1 MLFTLTYVGTYFGH
15 SSERDRKSESV
26 NLPVGFCVDCI
37 RKNGLGADMQVLER
51 VEAPVAVEILGEF
64 VCALGSPV
72 FIKTAQQAYI
82 YANPAFEALF
92 PEIPMPGTWDSSL
105 YSRREVHCLED
116 EDHQCLKSGRSVTQR
131 STADGRLWLV
141 EKVMIALPDGTPGIA
156 GLLFDI
162 TEYHDQ
168 QQGAIHDLGLLKREA
183 EERAVLLAEANEKI
197 EYVSLHDAHTGLA
210 NRRYLERRLEEAVR
224 KGERLAVLHVDL
236 DRFKQIND
244 TFGHFTGDYVLRQ
257 VAKTMV
263 QESRLG
269 DFVAR
274 VGGDE
279 FAILCGYT
287 GEAARVLAMA
297 ERLVERLSRP
307 IRCKGVECR
316 TGASIGV
323 ALPEF
328 GTVEP
333 RQLLLNADV
342 ALYRAKTGGR
352 GRVEIFSRS
361 MDAEMKLENRL
372 SEDLIRGLERG
383 EFRPVYEVQVRSD
396 TFEICGVEALA
407 RWHHP
412 KDGILAPGRFAAV
425 AERDDRMGAI
435 DSMILQ
441 TACVDMRK
449 LREAGISIPQL
460 SVNVSAQRLAGSEL
474 ISELRALQIVP
485 GSLSFELVETVL
497 FDETDATWQWQID
510 RIRELGIGIE
520 IDDFGTGYASIVS
533 LLRLNPDRMK
543 IDRQFTAALTGSDHA
558 RRVIAAM
565 IEIGRS
571 LGVDIVAEGVETLEQ
586 AHILREMG
594 CSVLQGWL
602 FSRPMDYDALAA
614 FAGRAP
620 DALYRELSE

>member
-1 MLFTLTYVGTYFGH
+1 ML
-15 SSERDRKSESV
+15 
-26 NLPVGFCVDCI
+26 CVQI
-37 RKNGLGADMQVLER
+37 GPGVRMQVLER
-51 VEAPVAVEILGEF
+51 VENPVTLEILGELIGT
-64 VCALGSPV
+64 LGSPV
-72 FIKTAQQAYI
+72 FIKTPQQQYL
-82 YANPAFEALF
+82 YTNPAFEGLLSNTVISDRTDPKSYQTYDATLV
-92 PEIPMPGTWDSSL
+92 EED
-105 YSRREVHCLED
+105 RRCL
-116 EDHQCLKSGRSVTQR
+116 HSGRSVSQR

-141 EKVMIALPDGTPGIA
+141 EKVVITLPDGTPGIA

-162 TEYHDQ
+162 TEYRDQ
-168 QQGAIHDLGLLKREA
+168 QLGAIHDLGLLKREA
-183 EERAVLLAEANEKI
+183 EQRALLLAEANEKI

-210 NRRYLERRLEEAVR
+210 NRRYLERRLEEAAR
-224 KGERLAVLHVDL
+224 KGERLAVLHIDL

-244 TFGHFTGDYVLRQ
+244 TFGHFMGDYVLRQ
-257 VAKTMV
+257 VSTTMV

-287 GEAARVLAMA
+287 GEASRVLAMA
-297 ERLVERLSRP
+297 ERLVDRLSQP
-307 IRCKGVECR
+307 MRCKGVECR

-323 ALPEF
+323 ALPDF
-328 GTVEP
+328 GTIEP

-372 SEDLIRGLERG
+372 SDDMIRGLERG
-383 EFRPVYEVQVRSD
+383 EFQPVYEVQVHAD

-412 KDGILAPGRFAAV
+412 KDGILPPGRFAAV

-441 TACVDMRK
+441 SACVDMK
-449 LREAGISIPQL
+449 NLRERGIDIPRL
-460 SVNVSAQRLAGSEL
+460 SVNVSAQRLGGSEL
-474 ISELRALQIVP
+474 IDELRALNIAP

-510 RIRELGIGIE
+510 RIRDLGIEIE

-533 LLRLNPDRMK
+533 LLRLSPDRMK
-543 IDRQFTAALTGSDHA
+543 IDRQFTAALEGSDHA

-565 IEIGRS
+565 IEIGCT
-571 LGVDIVAEGVETLEQ
+571 LNVDIVAEGVETMEQ
-586 AHILREMG
+586 ARILREMG

-602 FSRPMDYDALAA
+602 FSKPMDVEALAA
-614 FAGRAP
+614 FASRP
-620 DALYRELSE
+620 RDTLLRELNS

>member
-1 MLFTLTYVGTYFGH
+1 ML
-15 SSERDRKSESV
+15 
-26 NLPVGFCVDCI
+26 CVQI
-37 RKNGLGADMQVLER
+37 GPGVRMQVLER
-51 VEAPVAVEILGEF
+51 VENPVTLEILGELIGT
-64 VCALGSPV
+64 LGSPV
-72 FIKTAQQAYI
+72 FIKTPQQQYL
-82 YANPAFEALF
+82 YTNPAFDGLF
-92 PEIPMPGTWDSSL
+92 CNTVTSERPD
-105 YSRREVHCLED
+105 RRSCQTYDPILVDEEDRRCL
-116 EDHQCLKSGRSVTQR
+116 HSGRSVSQR

-141 EKVMIALPDGTPGIA
+141 EKVIITLPDGTPGIA

-162 TEYHDQ
+162 TEYRDQ
-168 QQGAIHDLGLLKREA
+168 QLGAIHDLGLLKREA
-183 EERAVLLAEANEKI
+183 EQRALLLAEANEKI

-210 NRRYLERRLEEAVR
+210 NRRYLERRLEEAAR
-224 KGERLAVLHVDL
+224 KGEKLAVLHIDL

-244 TFGHFTGDYVLRQ
+244 TFGHFMGDYVLRQ
-257 VAKTMV
+257 VSTTMV

-287 GEAARVLAMA
+287 GEASRVLAMA
-297 ERLVERLSRP
+297 QRLVDRLSQP
-307 IRCKGVECR
+307 MRCKGVECR

-323 ALPEF
+323 ALPDF
-328 GTVEP
+328 GTIEP

-372 SEDLIRGLERG
+372 SDDMIRGLERG
-383 EFRPVYEVQVRSD
+383 EFHPVYEVQVRAD

-412 KDGILAPGRFAAV
+412 QDGILAPGRFAAV

-441 TACVDMRK
+441 AACVDMK
-449 LREAGISIPQL
+449 NLRERGIDIPRL
-460 SVNVSAQRLAGSEL
+460 SVNVSAQRLGGSEL
-474 ISELRALQIVP
+474 IDELRALNLAP

-510 RIRELGIGIE
+510 RIRDLGIEIE

-533 LLRLNPDRMK
+533 LLRLSPDRMK
-543 IDRQFTAALTGSDHA
+543 IDRQFTAALDGSDHA

-565 IEIGRS
+565 IEIGRT
-571 LGVDIVAEGVETLEQ
+571 LNVDIVAEGVETMEQ
-586 AHILREMG
+586 ARILREMG

-602 FSRPMDYDALAA
+602 FSKPMDVEALAA
-614 FAGRAP
+614 FASRP
-620 DALYRELSE
+620 RDTLLRDLNSCLSPSE

>member
-1 MLFTLTYVGTYFGH
+1 
-15 SSERDRKSESV
+15 
-26 NLPVGFCVDCI
+26 
-37 RKNGLGADMQVLER
+37 MQVLER
-51 VEAPVAVEILGEF
+51 VEDPVALEILGEF
-64 VCALGSPV
+64 IEAMNSPV
-72 FIKTAQQAYI
+72 FIKTPQQMYL
-82 YANPAFEALF
+82 YANTAFQELFPDAIITGQSCDALF
-92 PEIPMPGTWDSSL
+92 CASDAQIFA
-105 YSRREVHCLED
+105 D
-116 EDHQCLKSGRSVTQR
+116 EDRDCLRSGRTIAQR
-131 STADGRLWLV
+131 STPDGRLWLV
-141 EKVMIALPDGTPGIA
+141 EKAVITLPDGSRGIA
-156 GLLFDI
+156 GLVFDI
-162 TEYHDQ
+162 TSYRDQ
-168 QQGAIHDLGLLKREA
+168 QQGAIRDLGQLKREA
-183 EERAVLLAEANEKI
+183 EQRALLLAEANEKI

-210 NRRYLERRLEEAVR
+210 NRRYLERRLEEAAAD
-224 KGERLAVLHVDL
+224 GEHLAVLHIDL

-244 TFGHFTGDYVLRQ
+244 TFGHFTGDYVLRH

-279 FAILCGYT
+279 FAILCRYSGD
-287 GEAARVLAMA
+287 ASRVLALA
-297 ERLVERLSRP
+297 ERLVERLSQP

-372 SEDLIRGLERG
+372 SEDLIRGLERC
-383 EFRPVYEVQVRSD
+383 EFRPVYEVQVRAD
-396 TFEICGVEALA
+396 TFELCGVEALA

-412 KDGILAPGRFAAV
+412 EDGRLAPGRFAAV

-435 DSMILQ
+435 DKMILQ
-441 TACVDMRK
+441 TACADMER
-449 LREAGISIPQL
+449 LREEGIEIPCL

-474 ISELRALQIVP
+474 IEELRDLKITP

-510 RIRELGIGIE
+510 RIRDLGIGIE

-543 IDRQFTAALTGSDHA
+543 IDRQFTAALTGSDHS

-565 IEIGRS
+565 IEIGRA
-571 LGVDIVAEGVETLEQ
+571 LNVDIVAEGVETLEQ
-586 AHILREMG
+586 ARILREMG
-594 CSVLQGWL
+594 CGVLQGWL
-602 FSRPMDYDALAA
+602 FSKPMDIDALAE
-614 FAGRAP
+614 FARQSPQAQLLDRA
-620 DALYRELSE
+620 R

>member
-1 MLFTLTYVGTYFGH
+1 
-15 SSERDRKSESV
+15 
-26 NLPVGFCVDCI
+26 
-37 RKNGLGADMQVLER
+37 MQVLER
-51 VEAPVAVEILGEF
+51 VEDPIALEILGEF
-64 VCALGSPV
+64 IETMNSPV
-72 FIKTAQQAYI
+72 FIKTPQQMYL
-82 YANPAFEALF
+82 YANAAFQQLF
-92 PEIPMPGTWDSSL
+92 PDVPIAGQSCDSLFCASDAQVFA
-105 YSRREVHCLED
+105 EEDHHCL
-116 EDHQCLKSGRSVTQR
+116 QSGRTIAQR
-131 STADGRLWLV
+131 STPDGRLWLV
-141 EKVMIALPDGTPGIA
+141 EKAVITLPDGSRGIA
-156 GLLFDI
+156 GLVFDI
-162 TEYHDQ
+162 TSYRDQ
-168 QQGAIHDLGLLKREA
+168 QQGAIRDLGLLKREA
-183 EERAVLLAEANEKI
+183 EQRALLLAEANEKI

-210 NRRYLERRLEEAVR
+210 NRRYLERRLEEAAAD
-224 KGERLAVLHVDL
+224 GEHLAVLHIDL

-244 TFGHFTGDYVLRQ
+244 TFGHFTGDYVLRH

-279 FAILCGYT
+279 FAILCRYSGD
-287 GEAARVLAMA
+287 ASRVLALA
-297 ERLVERLSRP
+297 ERLVERLSQP

-372 SEDLIRGLERG
+372 SEDMIRGLERS
-383 EFRPVYEVQVRSD
+383 EFRPVYEVQVRAD
-396 TFEICGVEALA
+396 TFELCGVEALA

-412 KDGILAPGRFAAV
+412 EDGLLAPGRFAAV

-435 DSMILQ
+435 DKMILQ
-441 TACVDMRK
+441 TACADMEQ
-449 LREAGISIPQL
+449 LREEGIEIPCL

-474 ISELRALQIVP
+474 IEELRELKITP

-510 RIRELGIGIE
+510 RIRDLGIGIE

-543 IDRQFTAALTGSDHA
+543 IDRQFTAALTGSDHS

-565 IEIGRS
+565 IEIGRA
-571 LGVDIVAEGVETLEQ
+571 LNVDIVAEGVETLEQ
-586 AHILREMG
+586 ARILREMG
-594 CSVLQGWL
+594 CGVLQGWL
-602 FSRPMDYDALAA
+602 FSKPMDIDALAA
-614 FAGRAP
+614 FARQSPQARLLDRA
-620 DALYRELSE
+620 R